1 MQKTLLE
8 ELVINFTVMGNLLI
22 VINIICIQI

>member
-8 ELVINFTVMGNLLI
+8 ELLINFTVMGNLLI
-22 VINIICIQI
+22 VNTIICIQI